1 MSPAPEERQGGGTAA
16 PSSDEWS
23 SEEAIKSACASRVQA
38 AFDMLVAG
46 VMKKDAQSLKAF
58 ADSVILLEMVRD
70 QAIKALSIRRGIL
83 TPHPPEHPADILAR
97 HLNEVDHDRSL

>member
-1 MSPAPEERQGGGTAA
+1 MET
-16 PSSDEWS
+16 
-23 SEEAIKSACASRVQA
+23 EEAIKSACASRVQA

-70 QAIKALSIRRGIL
+70 QAIKALSLRRNL
-83 TPHPPEHPADILAR
+83 NAPPQVEHPADILKR
-97 HLNEVDHDRSL
+97 ELNS